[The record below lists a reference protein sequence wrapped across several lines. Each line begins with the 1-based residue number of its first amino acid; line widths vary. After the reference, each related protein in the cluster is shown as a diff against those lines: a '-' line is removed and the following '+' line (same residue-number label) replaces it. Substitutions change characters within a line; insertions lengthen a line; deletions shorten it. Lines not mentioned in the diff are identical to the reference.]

1 MVRVK
6 RGSTWAAV
14 ASVVLLSLN
23 LRASIAAL
31 GPVLPQVRDDL
42 ALGRAAAGLFTTVP
56 VLCFG
61 VLAPLAG
68 WLATRFGAERALVV
82 GVLAL
87 VVGVAVR
94 SSGSVAAAFAGTA
107 LLGAGITV
115 GNVVVPVVVKRDFAA
130 IGPVTGAYSA
140 SLTGGA
146 AIAAAVSAPLAFTA
160 GLGWQLSLL
169 LWCAPALV
177 AAAVWLPKR
186 GNRTPADRIDAVLP
200 EPAGPV
206 WRSGTAWAIAG
217 FMATQSLLFYAAN
230 AWLPVI
236 LQAQGVSP
244 SHAGYTLS
252 AFNIVGIVSA
262 LVAPSLASR
271 TRDQRWLALCICGG
285 WAVGVLGLLFVPALY
300 PLWVVLAGFAQG
312 AAIALAVTLI
322 VLRSASQ
329 GVVHNLSGMVQGV
342 GYALAALGPL
352 LLGVLRDATGS
363 WAAPLWFL
371 VGVVALMTGASIVAG
386 RPKTIG

>member
-1 MVRVK
+1 MK

-14 ASVVLLSLN
+14 ASVVFLSLN

-42 ALGRAAAGLFTTVP
+42 GLGRAAAGLFTTVP

-68 WLATRFGAERALVV
+68 WMATRWGAERALVA
-82 GVLAL
+82 GVLGLA
-87 VVGVAVR
+87 VGVAVR
-94 SSGSVAAAFAGTA
+94 SYGSVAAAFAGTV

-115 GNVVVPVVVKRDFAA
+115 ANVVVPIVVKRDFAA

-146 AIAAAVSAPLAFTA
+146 AIAAAVSAPLAFAA
-160 GLGWQLSLL
+160 GLGWQVSLL
-169 LWCAPALV
+169 LWSAPALG
-177 AAAVWLPKR
+177 AAAVWTFRRRSRPSTAR
-186 GNRTPADRIDAVLP
+186 VGAVLP
-200 EPAGPV
+200 EPAGRV
-206 WRSGTAWAIAG
+206 WRSGTAWALAG

-252 AFNIVGIVSA
+252 AFNIVGIASA
-262 LVAPSLASR
+262 LVAPSIASR

-300 PLWVVLAGFAQG
+300 PLWALLAGFAQG

-322 VLRSASQ
+322 VLRSARQ

-371 VGVVALMTGASIVAG
+371 VGVVVVMSGVSIVVG